1 MNQQI
6 HQIRE
11 QAADAVQQAQQ
22 TLNQANSNPS
32 PELFKKA
39 QQEVNQGKKV
49 LNDLYSQSGLSIQL
63 QQIEHQ
69 LNQVQES
76 ISQTQQILYNQQNQ
90 TVQPNI
96 LH

>member
-11 QAADAVQQAQQ
+11 QAANAVQQAQQ